1 MTTIGDVLMVFGGIA
16 LFSLSLF
23 CGMVFFSILLPAR
36 AAKMA
41 HQLDNNPGR
50 TIAIGAGLLTP
61 AIFLI
66 VLLAALPIQLT
77 KILALF
83 LTLAFLGCAAVGG
96 AGLTRLTTD
105 RIRSSAENGAMALF
119 PATVRAAGLIIGA
132 LNIPFLGWFFFAPII
147 LFASVGS
154 FAHGF
159 LSRRAVETPW
169 QRAESETQTR

>member
-16 LFSLSLF
+16 LFSISLF
-23 CGMVFFSILLPAR
+23 CGMVLFSILLPAR

-41 HQLDNNPGR
+41 HQLDHSPGR
-50 TIAIGAGLLTP
+50 TIAIGAALLTP

-66 VLLAALPIQLT
+66 VLLAAVPNQLA
-77 KILALF
+77 KIISLFLALA
-83 LTLAFLGCAAVGG
+83 LLGCAAIGG
-96 AGLTRLTTD
+96 SGLTRLTTD

-119 PATVRAAGLIIGA
+119 PATIRAAGLIIGA
-132 LNIPFLGWFFFAPII
+132 LNIPLLGWFLFAPML

-159 LSRRAVETPW
+159 LSRRAINTPW
-169 QRAESETQTR
+169 QGAES